1 LKCDESVTGLIGDH
15 SFNDT
20 CAESINGI
28 EKINRSKVVFI
39 RLIVLGFNIQTES
52 ASNLRKM

>member
-1 LKCDESVTGLIGDH
+1 LKCDESVTGLIAAH
-15 SFNDT
+15 SPNDT

-28 EKINRSKVVFI
+28 EKINRSTVVFI